1 MNDPKNFPDPE
12 KFLPERWSNAELMS
26 PFSFLTFSAGP
37 RNCIGE
43 KLAMLEIKI
52 MLIEFVR
59 LFGLSI
65 NPKASFKMKIEQV
78 YRMTDEF
85 MVVPLS
91 KQPTDKNTQLAWQ
104 LNPSEY
110 FIVLVPI
117 GVQVSLTFMPSLCAL
132 MLFIFIQVVLAVAL
146 NSLFYVNPPRLG
158 EHTCVAWSFLVVV
171 CLRRV
176 WTTQRCRGGV
186 YVFCTYLVALILFLP
201 TQS

>member
-1 MNDPKNFPDPE
+1 VTLGGETFPINTYFGLGIKTIMNDPKNFPDPE

-85 MVVPLS
+85 MVVPMS
-91 KQPTDKNTQLAWQ
+91 KQPTDKNT
-104 LNPSEY
+104 
-110 FIVLVPI
+110 
-117 GVQVSLTFMPSLCAL
+117 
-132 MLFIFIQVVLAVAL
+132 
-146 NSLFYVNPPRLG
+146 
-158 EHTCVAWSFLVVV
+158 
-171 CLRRV
+171 
-176 WTTQRCRGGV
+176 
-186 YVFCTYLVALILFLP
+186 
-201 TQS
+201 